1 MKTILFQGDSITDG
15 NRRRS
20 VFDALGE
27 GYVLDVAKVLGRTY
41 TILNRGISGNKTSDL
56 VKRWQKDTLDLRPDI
71 LFILIGI
78 NDIWHRF
85 TYGVKI
91 DASDFEKN
99 LTYMIE
105 TTQKELPKC
114 TMILLYPFVLKLG
127 YYAKVWDD
135 PLAKQHAILDRLAKT
150 YRLPFIPLQTLFDE
164 AAKKTPAAIL
174 VPDGVHPSAV
184 GNQLIAD
191 AILRLLKSL

>member
-27 GYVLDVAKVLGRTY
+27 GYVLEVAKVLGRTY

-56 VKRWQKDTLDLRPDI
+56 VKRWEKDTLALHPDI

-99 LTYMIE
+99 LTWMIE
-105 TTQKELPKC
+105 STQKKLPNCKI
-114 TMILLYPFVLKLG
+114 ILLYPFVLKLG
-127 YYAKVWDD
+127 YYAKVWDE
-135 PLAKQHAILDRLAKT
+135 PLAKQHAILDRLVAT
-150 YRLPFIPLQTLFDE
+150 YHLPFVQLQRLFDD
-164 AAKKTPAAIL
+164 ASKKTPAKIL
-174 VPDGVHPSAV
+174 IPDGVHPSAV
-184 GNQLIAD
+184 GNQIIAD
-191 AILRLLKSL
+191 AVLQVLKQL